1 MKHSSDENAIHGRE
15 NVLNRYNEAFSIKF
29 VRKMRRKRKKLRK
42 KEIPSDEMRILHW
55 ELNFYDSYGAN

>member
-1 MKHSSDENAIHGRE
+1 MRHSSDENAIHGRE

-42 KEIPSDEMRILHW
+42 KEVPSDEMRIPH
-55 ELNFYDSYGAN
+55 